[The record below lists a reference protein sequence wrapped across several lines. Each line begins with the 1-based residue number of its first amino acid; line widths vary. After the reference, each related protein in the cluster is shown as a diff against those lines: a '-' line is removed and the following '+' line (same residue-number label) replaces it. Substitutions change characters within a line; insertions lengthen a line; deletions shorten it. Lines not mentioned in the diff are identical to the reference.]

1 MNREKIFKNDNTKRW
16 VMRFVKIPLLL
27 SLIILLMPIYG
38 SAQTNEPVFND
49 SSYTVVIGGF
59 QAMPGDTV
67 LMPVKIGN
75 YDTTHVVVDPVT
87 SEEIPPT
94 GALGGFLL
102 RIEMNTETAWTAD
115 NPLLIPLI
123 KYADTNAAGD
133 TTNYYFDFRMVGRG
147 IQMGLFPAAGQL
159 PDTNYEHIY
168 VNTDPP
174 DARYS
179 DVMYI
184 RFLPPSPDP
193 IRYTNW
199 PLLPPSSTAD
209 VIMYV
214 PMIVNPNAVLDQTTW
229 VTPKNNM
236 YVDTDPVNQF
246 SDSTGLLYIEPVK
259 TRGLFRVAPKINNL
273 PVISVPHD
281 TYSISTGSSVSF
293 TVSATDA
300 DNDMVSL
307 SATSLPTGATF
318 SSSSGQGAASS
329 LFAWVSSTA
338 GTFTATFQ
346 ASDGVGNP
354 VTKTVT
360 FMVTG
365 TSSNNPPVITV
376 ASSSYEIM
384 QGELLSFTVSAVD
397 PEGQNVCLATVGTL
411 PAGASI
417 SPENPCGTGSTSTSF
432 SWTPNF
438 SQEGGF
444 NITFRATDALNA
456 TGDKVVTVVVKALD
470 QDRLFTSSV
479 KSPNN
484 WPVGGIPGTTPIVM
498 PIDLV
503 TSRTVYGINFDM
515 RFPID
520 IAELDSVTVTDRTPE
535 YIVYTLGQAAD
546 VMRVITFGL
555 ASEPIVDGSSQA
567 ILNVYFT
574 LDSSGTPGDYW
585 VHFFDAWESI
595 SSSYQ
600 DSSLALKVDS
610 GIIQIDRLG
619 DVTLEGRIDV
629 ADLTSIVAHILELNI
644 LPKRNFD
651 CANIIQDSIV
661 NVIDLVGIIN
671 MILGIPVEST
681 PSPVSYDGVYATVD
695 MEYDDLIADRY
706 ATLKVSGEFPED
718 VAGIELRVDYD
729 PNAIDL
735 LKPELAFT
743 DKKFT
748 LISNDNLNG
757 RLKIVMYNNFDLG
770 NPSSLIP
777 AGINEILT
785 IPAVAKQDISASDR
799 SKIKISQVFLSS
811 AKATEIPT
819 EPPVPPILPTTFT
832 LYQNYPNP
840 FNPLTKIEFEIGL
853 DGAVTEKVR
862 LNVYNIL
869 GQQVKTLVNEE
880 LSAGRHTVIWD
891 ATDNYG
897 ERVATGIY
905 LYRLE
910 VGDRAESKKM
920 LLLK

>member
-1 MNREKIFKNDNTKRW
+1 MNREKTFKIDNMRW

-27 SLIILLMPIYG
+27 SLIILMMPIYG
-38 SAQTNEPVFND
+38 RAQTNEPVFND
-49 SSYTVVIGGF
+49 SSYMVVIGNF
-59 QAMPGDTV
+59 QAMPGDTI

-102 RIEMNTETAWTAD
+102 RLEMNTETAWPDD
-115 NPLLIPLI
+115 NPLLTPILE
-123 KYADTNAAGD
+123 YADTNNAGD
-133 TTNYYFDFRMVGRG
+133 TTTYYFKFKMVGRG
-147 IQMGLFPAAGQL
+147 IQMGLLPAAGQY
-159 PDTNYEHIY
+159 PDTIYSHIY
-168 VNTDPP
+168 VKKDSRT
-174 DARYS
+174 S
-179 DVMYI
+179 DVMYVQ
-184 RFLPPSPDP
+184 FLPVQPDFTK
-193 IRYTNW
+193 YTNW
-199 PLLPPSSTAD
+199 PLLPPATAPD

-214 PMIVNPNAVLDQTTW
+214 PMIVNPDADTGQVTW

-307 SATSLPTGATF
+307 TATSLPTGATF
-318 SSSSGQGAASS
+318 SSASGQGSASS

-360 FMVTG
+360 IMVSG
-365 TSSNNPPVITV
+365 TSTNNPPVITV

-384 QGELLSFTVSAVD
+384 QGELLSFTAGAVD
-397 PEGQNVCLATVGTL
+397 PEGQNVCLAVVGSL
-411 PAGASI
+411 PAGASV
-417 SPENPCGTGSTSTSF
+417 SPENPCGTGSTSFTF

-444 NITFRATDALNA
+444 NITFRATDALSA
-456 TGDKVVTVVVKALD
+456 TGDKVVTVIVKALD

-484 WPVGGIPGTTPIVM
+484 WPVGGIPGTSPIIM

-546 VMRVITFGL
+546 VMRVVTFGL

-567 ILNVYFT
+567 IMNVYFT
-574 LDSSGTPGDYW
+574 LDSSAIPGDYW

-595 SSSYQ
+595 SPSYQ

-651 CANIIQDSIV
+651 CANIIQDTIV

-681 PSPVSYDGVYATVD
+681 PSPASYDGVYATVD
-695 MEYDDLIADRY
+695 MEYNDLIADRY

-729 PNAIDL
+729 PSAIDL

-770 NPSSLIP
+770 NPESLIP
-777 AGINEILT
+777 AGTNEILT
-785 IPAVAKQDISASDR
+785 IPAVAKQDISAGDR

-853 DGAVTEKVR
+853 NGAVMEKVR

-880 LSAGRHTVIWD
+880 MSAGRHTVIWD